1 MYRVIISTMAILTLL
16 ATVFATSVT
25 ATPWQMAEEEVEV
38 LHDLDPGSGGGL
50 AARGNVVFR
59 IGHSCAPALLGMRSW
74 LTGEARNWDMF
85 GTLSTDG
92 FLHQHGYEFAHFAGV
107 VAGPSRGDARITR
120 GWGTCQACST
130 GMQHYYVPRSG
141 TIEVRMV
148 MAP

>member
-1 MYRVIISTMAILTLL
+1 MYRLIISTIAILTLFV
-16 ATVFATSVT
+16 AVFATSVA
-25 ATPWQMAEEEVEV
+25 ATPRQMAEEEIEA
-38 LHDLDPGSGGGL
+38 LNDLDPGSGGVIV
-50 AARGNVVFR
+50 ARGNVVFL
-59 IGHSCAPALLGMRSW
+59 IGHSCAPASLGMRPW

-92 FLHQHGYEFAHFAGV
+92 FWHQHGYERALFNGV

-130 GMQHYYVPRSG
+130 GMQHYYVPRFG

-148 MAP
+148 MSP